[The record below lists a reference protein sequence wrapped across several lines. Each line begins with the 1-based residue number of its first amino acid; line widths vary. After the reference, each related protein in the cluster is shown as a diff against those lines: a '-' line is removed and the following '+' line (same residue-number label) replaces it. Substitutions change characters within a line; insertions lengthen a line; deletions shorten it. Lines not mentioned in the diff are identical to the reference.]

1 MVYKRY
7 REESEAA
14 RMVWINSL
22 LLSEHEFSCIWL
34 MLILQTWMDFA
45 DRGREGTETDEK
57 DNGPSC

>member
-22 LLSEHEFSCIWL
+22 LLSEHMNL
-34 MLILQTWMDFA
+34 VAWMTDADFA
-45 DRGREGTETDEK
+45 NMNELCR
-57 DNGPSC
+57 